1 MPSTDY
7 EFVTHILA
15 RTDTL
20 LRYFNSKEYP
30 VPTRFTVE
38 GTYEG
43 LKEVDDLQKD
53 STSSFG
59 ISLILII
66 ILTII
71 FFRSIKGPILVIAS
85 VLYACIP
92 MLAFTAIFYGKLNPF
107 TVFVATIILG
117 IGIDYSI
124 HMLGTAQKLL
134 HKHSKL

>member
-53 STSSFG
+53 SNFIC

-92 MLAFTAIFYGKLNPF
+92 MLALFTAIFYGKLNPF

-117 IGIDYSI
+117 IGLII
-124 HMLGTAQKLL
+124 LFTC
-134 HKHSKL
+134 